1 MYIIGVTG
9 GVGCGKS
16 EVLRYLSEKWGVRI
30 LQLDLI
36 GHSLLEPDSPCYKR
50 IADLFGPA
58 AVNADGTLNRGV
70 IGESVFHDEAMRQ
83 ALDDILHPAIRR
95 KTDAILKQLR
105 EEGVPAAAVEA
116 ALLLEAKYDAICD
129 ETWYI
134 YADESVRTG
143 RLILSRGYSE
153 ERIRGMMAAQ
163 MKEEEFRAACS
174 FVIDNSGAFERTER
188 QIDGRMRDILH
199 KIKE

>member
-16 EVLRYLSEKWGVRI
+16 EVLRYLSEKWDVRI

-36 GHSLLEPDSPCYKR
+36 GHTLLEPDSPCYKR

-58 AVNADGTLNRGV
+58 AVKADGTLDRSV
-70 IGESVFHDEAMRQ
+70 IGGRVFRDEAMRQ
-83 ALDDILHPAIRR
+83 ALDDILHPEIRR
-95 KTDAILKQLR
+95 KTAAILEQLKG
-105 EEGVPAAAVEA
+105 EGVPAAAVEA
-116 ALLLEAKYDAICD
+116 ALLLEAKYDEICD

-134 YADESVRTG
+134 YADESVRTR

-174 FVIDNSGAFERTER
+174 AVIDNSGTFERTER
-188 QIDGRMRDILH
+188 QIDSRMRDILH